1 MKNLIKYSAYG
12 VGGLMALILVGVGIF
27 AATFNPNDYKALI
40 IKTVQE
46 KKQRT
51 LTIDGDIKLAFWPKL
66 GVDLGKVAISE
77 HKGSKEFA
85 GVDSAKVFLAVMPLL
100 KKELVVDTVKVD
112 GVRANIVRFKDGTT
126 NFDDLLSKDEEES
139 QEVKFDVDGVQ
150 VTNAAVTLTD
160 EMGNRHFKFDNMQL
174 TTGHIAKNEPIKL
187 DASLHAVG
195 DNPKMDANIQL
206 KGTLLADAEK
216 KIFGAKG
223 LDAAIQGS
231 VDSISKLDLKVSG
244 DVDAKPEVGE
254 FMVDGLTLV
263 VKADMQG
270 KELSLNLTAPKV
282 VAKQDE
288 VSGKKVNV
296 ELTSKEGDDNI
307 TAKLT
312 LADLKGSPKAFESSG
327 ISGDI
332 SGKQGARSLAGKFSS
347 PFKGNLE
354 TMVFDLPKF
363 AGNVDIKDPALPNGA
378 AKLGFNVNAHVEAKK
393 ELANVNLSANIDGSN
408 IKGDVGVVGFKQAN
422 VKFNLTAD
430 KLDLNKLLGAQKPS
444 KPSTPATKPADLSAL
459 KTVLAQGS
467 INIGSLL
474 YDKYKVSNLVATI
487 HADGKT
493 LSVSP
498 FSLKLDDSNIKG
510 ALGITQFERALY
522 TFDLDIDQLD
532 ADRYASADSGA
543 KAKDSGKPADLSGL
557 KALNANGKLRIGS
570 FKYGKTRA
578 SNINI
583 EVKADGQKL
592 EANPLSAKV
601 DDSQISG
608 RVGIAQFSN
617 PTYLFD
623 LNIDK
628 LDVNRYMSPAAPSG
642 NKEASSGGGG
652 LSALKT
658 LRADGQLKIGQ
669 VKYDKVNIAG
679 FKAGLKADGQ
689 KLSLAPF
696 QAKIDDSNVD
706 ASLGI
711 TRFDAPIYQFKV
723 AIDKL
728 DADRYIAK
736 GAAKSQDAGDAP
748 IDLSALKTL
757 NATGEARVGWLKLAN
772 VKTSNVRLDLKAEGG
787 QVALAPFAADLYQ
800 GSMNGSLN
808 VDARTIPA
816 ISFKQDMKSIAIGPL
831 LVDAINNDML
841 EGNGTVNIDVKTQGA
856 TVGALKRG
864 LNGNAAL
871 NLADGAVK
879 GIDIAG
885 TIRDMKS
892 KLDIFKNKNSVD
904 GDDKKKTDFSEL
916 TATFD
921 IKNGVARNEDLAMKA
936 PILRLAKGDS
946 RGDID
951 IGAEKINYLAKPT
964 IVKSLKGQGGA
975 DLDSLAGFGIPVK
988 ITGTF
993 ANPKFG
999 MDFAAIGSAL
1009 AKSNLLDKVGGE
1021 KGAAA
1026 GKLLGGD
1033 VAGGLGSLLGGKKA
1047 AETAPAQGTGAE
1059 AAPAPAPAEEPK
1071 SIEDKA
1077 KEKAKK
1083 KLNKLLGL

>member
-1 MKNLIKYSAYG
+1 M
-12 VGGLMALILVGVGIF
+12 
-27 AATFNPNDYKALI
+27 
-40 IKTVQE
+40 
-46 KKQRT
+46 
-51 LTIDGDIKLAFWPKL
+51 
-66 GVDLGKVAISE
+66 
-77 HKGSKEFA
+77 H
-85 GVDSAKVFLAVMPLL
+85 
-100 KKELVVDTVKVD
+100 
-112 GVRANIVRFKDGTT
+112 
-126 NFDDLLSKDEEES
+126 
-139 QEVKFDVDGVQ
+139 
-150 VTNAAVTLTD
+150 
-160 EMGNRHFKFDNMQL
+160 L

-254 FMVDGLTLV
+254 FMVDGLKLV

-288 VSGKKVNV
+288 VSGKEVNV

-332 SGKQGARSLAGKFSS
+332 SGKQGARSLSGKFSS

-354 TMVFDLPKF
+354 TLVFDLPKF

-378 AKLGFNVNAHVEAKK
+378 AKLGFNVNAHVEANK
-393 ELANVNLSANIDGSN
+393 EIANVNLNANIDGSN

-430 KLDLNKLLGAQKPS
+430 KLDLNKLLGTQKPS
-444 KPSTPATKPADLSAL
+444 KPSAPSTKPADLSAL
-459 KTVLAQGS
+459 KTVLAQGNV
-467 INIGSLL
+467 NIGSLL
-474 YDKYKVSNLVATI
+474 YEKYVISNLAATI
-487 HADGKT
+487 KADGKT

-522 TFDLDIDQLD
+522 TFDLEIDQLD
-532 ADRYASADSGA
+532 ADRYAAADSGA

-557 KALNANGKLRIGS
+557 KALNANGSLRIGNL
-570 FKYGKTRA
+570 KYGKTRA
-578 SNINI
+578 SNIKI
-583 EVKADGQKL
+583 DVKADGQKL

-617 PTYLFD
+617 PTYIFD
-623 LNIDK
+623 LDIDK
-628 LDVNRYMSPAAPSG
+628 LDVNRYMSPANPSG

-723 AIDKL
+723 TIDKL
-728 DADRYIAK
+728 DADKYITK
-736 GAAKSQDAGDAP
+736 GGSKSQDAGDAP
-748 IDLSALKTL
+748 IDLSALKNL

-772 VKTSNVRLDLKAEGG
+772 VKTSNVRIDLKAEGG
-787 QVALAPFAADLYQ
+787 QVTLAPFAADLYQ

-816 ISFKQDMKSIAIGPL
+816 ISFKQDMKNIAIGPL
-831 LVDAINNDML
+831 MVDAINNDML

-904 GDDKKKTDFSEL
+904 GDSKKKTDFSEL

-951 IGAEKINYLAKPT
+951 IGNEKINYLAKPT

-1047 AETAPAQGTGAE
+1047 AETAPAQGTAAE